1 MGRVCCGGDFDDLND
16 QTCPFCEADCVHETD
31 EDQAGGPLLYCSK
44 GSLCSRRSKATLK
57 SRKVPGKR
65 KKLPLPPKHQLQQQP
80 QRHPA
85 VSAFIYEVPD
95 VVRTKS
101 SFRDMHRVVRKGYC
115 FLRHLV
121 VLQSLK
127 IAIVFELFYL

>member
-1 MGRVCCGGDFDDLND
+1 MRIGPTLSMSSDTNNFLQSDL
-16 QTCPFCEADCVHETD
+16 QHVHE
-31 EDQAGGPLLYCSK
+31 

-80 QRHPA
+80 QRHPT

-95 VVRTKS
+95 VVRTEA
-101 SFRDMHRVVRKGYC
+101 SFGDMHRVVRKCYC

-121 VLQSLK
+121 V
-127 IAIVFELFYL
+127 